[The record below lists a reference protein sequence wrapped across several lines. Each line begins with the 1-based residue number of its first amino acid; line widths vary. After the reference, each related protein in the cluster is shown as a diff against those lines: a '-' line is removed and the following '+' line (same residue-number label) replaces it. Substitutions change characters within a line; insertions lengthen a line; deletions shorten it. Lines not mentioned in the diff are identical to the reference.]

1 MDFSDLRAF
10 VTATRHASLQEA
22 AGELHITPSAL
33 SKTIRRLE
41 GDLRAPLFD
50 RSGKAMRLNATGK
63 RLRERALSL
72 LDMVEQTRAEF
83 EGASFRVQC
92 RIGGP
97 PILQWRHGPA
107 LTRTVARLYADS
119 SVLFK
124 PQYEDEALQGLLR
137 GELDFA
143 LVTGEALRNA
153 PAGAA
158 LHTLALGGL
167 EMQLAAARTHPLAAG
182 AKGRTLRLSS
192 KRLLAHDFV
201 SPSRSIF
208 CGVPRGARSDGWH
221 EDVMPRRVRY
231 WADDLQVLLAL
242 VRDGAALAYLPA
254 FTLAQEDFV
263 AIRLTDCPFRCTEE
277 AHLAWR
283 PSEAMGWQVAVV
295 GAMRDAP
302 RA

>member
-10 VTATRHASLQEA
+10 VTATRHVSLQEA
-22 AGELHITPSAL
+22 ASELHITPSAL

-50 RSGKAMRLNATGK
+50 RSGKAMRLNATGR

-107 LTRTVARLYADS
+107 LARAVAGLYADS
-119 SVLFK
+119 SVQFR
-124 PQYEDEALQGLLR
+124 PQYEDEAVLGLLR

-158 LHTLALGGL
+158 LRTLALGEL
-167 EMQLAAARTHPLAAG
+167 EMQLAVARSHPLAAG
-182 AKGRTLRLSS
+182 MKGRTLRLST

-208 CGVPRGARSDGWH
+208 CGVPRGERSDGWR
-221 EDVMPRRVRY
+221 DDALPRRIRY
-231 WADDLQVLLAL
+231 WADDQQVLIAL
-242 VRDGAALAYLPA
+242 VRDGSAIAYLPA

-263 AIRLTDCPFRCTEE
+263 AIRLVDSPLRCTES

-283 PSEAMGWQVAVV
+283 PSAAMGWQVAVV
-295 GAMRDAP
+295 ECLRKAVGG
-302 RA
+302 